1 MTLNQYKSVIKYFKM
16 NKYRSLFLLVISKIF
31 PYINAFLYIFLLII
45 LFFLKSNMIYKV
57 IFVPAFVFIFVSI
70 FRKILNKPRPY
81 DELNF
86 NPFFNNVKRNKGK
99 SFPSRHTASAFIIS
113 FAMLYV
119 NIYLGIVG
127 FILSIFIALSRIFI
141 GVHYPKD
148 VICAFLISAIFG
160 FIGFYLF

>member
-1 MTLNQYKSVIKYFKM
+1 MTSNQYKSVIEYFKM
-16 NKYRSLFLLVISKIF
+16 NKFRSNSLFIATKIF
-31 PYINAFLYIFLLII
+31 PYINAFLYIFLII
-45 LFFLKSNMIYKV
+45 LLFYFKSNMIYKV
-57 IFVPAFVFIFVSI
+57 VFVPAFVFIFVSI

-86 NPFFNNVKRNKGK
+86 NPFFDNVKRNKGK

-119 NIYLGIVG
+119 NIYLGIIG
-127 FILSIFIALSRIFI
+127 FILSVFIALSRVFS

-148 VICAFLISAIFG
+148 VICAFFISIIFG
-160 FIGFYLF
+160 IIGFYLF